1 MAKKRSAVSLRKPSP
16 APDADSLLTQTDAT
30 AQVETA
36 SEAETT
42 QVLTV
47 AREAA
52 PEAPPVQQAMTVE
65 AFVSGA
71 AEALEKAVGEVPPA
85 RLLELLERGPAGYRE
100 LTVYLP
106 QQLARDLSL
115 HCMERDVDMNRLVA
129 AALERH
135 LGGSETQLDRR
146 RLARVARALLVH
158 LSRRAQLFWAQRRP
172 GWGSAARSAVASA

>member
-16 APDADSLLTQTDAT
+16 APDAEALLTQTDTAT
-30 AQVETA
+30 QADDTTQ
-36 SEAETT
+36 AETT
-42 QVLTV
+42 QVAIVT
-47 AREAA
+47 REAA
-52 PEAPPVQQAMTVE
+52 PVVPPVQEAMTVE

-71 AEALEKAVGEVPPA
+71 AEALEKAVGEVPAA

-115 HCMERDVDMNRLVA
+115 HCMQRDLDLNRLVA

-135 LGGSETQLDRR
+135 LGGSDRFDKR
-146 RLARVARALLVH
+146 RLAQAARALLVH
-158 LSRRAQLFWAQRRP
+158 LAQRAQGFWAARRP
-172 GWGSAARSAVASA
+172 GWGSGARHQAAASA